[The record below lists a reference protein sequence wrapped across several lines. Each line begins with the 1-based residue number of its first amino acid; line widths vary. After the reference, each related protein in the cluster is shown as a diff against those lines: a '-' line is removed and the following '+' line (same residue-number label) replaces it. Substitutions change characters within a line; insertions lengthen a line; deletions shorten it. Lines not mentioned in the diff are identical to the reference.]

1 MVFVVERR
9 TTRFLPTKVYHI
21 VPGRGLVYCDHEKIF
36 PKLAKNSLLTK
47 TLLPEK
53 YPLYGMYKPMYSL
66 VIWQCAYTCIYQ
78 QVLVMNSLRK
88 PKRLTIRGDD
98 EKEWMFLVKAGE
110 DLRLDQRIEQVHVHM
125 YEYTYIFCSALR

>member
-9 TTRFLPTKVYHI
+9 TMRFLPTKVYCI
-21 VPGRGLVYCDHEKIF
+21 IPGCGLVYRDHENVSPNWPKIHCSRKF
-36 PKLAKNSLLTK
+36 YSPKNTHYTVCISQCILL
-47 TLLPEK
+47 
-53 YPLYGMYKPMYSL
+53 
-66 VIWQCAYTCIYQ
+66 CIYQ

>member
-1 MVFVVERR
+1 
-9 TTRFLPTKVYHI
+9 
-21 VPGRGLVYCDHEKIF
+21 
-36 PKLAKNSLLTK
+36 
-47 TLLPEK
+47 
-53 YPLYGMYKPMYSL
+53 MYKPMYSL

-110 DLRLDQRIEQVHVHM
+110 DLRLDQRIEQVHVHV
-125 YEYTYIFCSALR
+125 YEYAYIIQCNACFEAMFILSSYVRVPCFLPSCLV